1 MVVERASEVAAAVRT
16 VVRGRLSRYAGHGP
30 STTDRF
36 ETELASFVGVDHA
49 LAVNSG
55 TSALFSAL
63 AALHVGPGDEVLVP
77 GTPGSPTL
85 PLRWRSAPSPC
96 SSR

>member
-1 MVVERASEVAAAVRT
+1 MVVERMGEVAAAVRT
-16 VVRGRLSRYAGHGP
+16 VARGRLSRYAGHVP

-55 TSALFSAL
+55 TSACSR
-63 AALHVGPGDEVLVP
+63 
-77 GTPGSPTL
+77 
-85 PLRWRSAPSPC
+85 RWLLC
-96 SSR
+96 M